1 MKRTDDKKAL
11 VTVGAVALGT
21 AIFGFWFVDRDWHR
35 ERAHAL
41 SMAGR
46 GTYR

>member
-1 MKRTDDKKAL
+1 MTSLIWILGLTAL
-11 VTVGAVALGT
+11 VTKL
-21 AIFGFWFVDRDWHR
+21 IVDHDWRR